1 MRLPL
6 FVLLAAWALVGLPIA
21 SLAQSEATGDALL
34 IPSEEVPSLKE
45 KPTTE
50 APDEPPSDAPTEATP
65 SEAEAAEDDAPP
77 KVLRDPRLLPAPTR
91 RMRELILKAARTGDI
106 ERLRPLLG
114 MGDAQTQLAFDTL
127 GTDPISF
134 LKSASG
140 DAEGIEVLG
149 ILVEVLEAGFVKV
162 AEPDGDLYVWP
173 YFYAYPIKALTK
185 PQKVELF
192 RILTGG
198 DWQDMQDFGA
208 YLFYRVG
215 ITPDGEW
222 KFFLSG
228 DA

>member
-1 MRLPL
+1 MRLPH
-6 FVLLAAWALVGLPIA
+6 LAFLMACSLACLSSA
-21 SLAQSEATGDALL
+21 SLAQSDGNGDALL
-34 IPSEEVPSLKE
+34 IPSDEVPSLKE
-45 KPTTE
+45 GPTTE
-50 APDEPPSDAPTEATP
+50 VPDEPPSEAPATITP
-65 SEAEAAEDDAPP
+65 SEEETADDDAPP
-77 KVLRDPRLLPAPTR
+77 EVLRDPRLLPAPAR
-91 RMRELILKAARTGDI
+91 RMRELILEAARTGDV

-114 MGDAQTQLAFDTL
+114 TGDTQTQLAFDAL
-127 GTDPISF
+127 GTDPIAF

-162 AEPDGDLYVWP
+162 TEPDGDLYVWP

-222 KFFLSG
+222 RFFLSG